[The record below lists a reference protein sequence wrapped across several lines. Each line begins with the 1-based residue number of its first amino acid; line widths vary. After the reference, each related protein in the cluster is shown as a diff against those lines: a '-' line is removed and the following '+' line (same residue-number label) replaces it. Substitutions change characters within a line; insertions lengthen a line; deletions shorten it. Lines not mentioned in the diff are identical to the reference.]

1 MRPTKSQFDQMRPA
15 VLEQAVQTVGTLSGR
30 LGGAVAQIEGAQ
42 RTVDSLLLGQLGDT
56 TRELVVAKAADL
68 HRELDNLTRIQS
80 GLTSAASEMTA
91 ATNNVRSTLQ
101 LAEALGYGVND
112 DWSLR
117 PDRPSRLT
125 MRVVSDAKEL
135 QSRVVDA
142 VNAWDAA
149 DKSAADQARKAI
161 EEVAGNEGQGRKD
174 GQKED
179 GGQADAGGPP
189 VADGPGGP
197 SGSAFDVAKGY
208 LGRNAAD
215 LKGAGMGMDPG
226 IPSDICCANF
236 VSASLKQAGLI
247 DFHTNSV
254 ADLHDKLVAKG
265 WTVTSNPSP
274 GAVAII
280 NGSEHTELVASNSGG
295 KIGLIG
301 SNNINSDGSQQISYG
316 NPYGNIVY
324 LQPPA

>member
-15 VLEQAVQTVGTLSGR
+15 VLEQAVQTVGALAGR

-117 PDRPSRLT
+117 PERPTRLT

-135 QSRVVDA
+135 QSRVVDV

-161 EEVAGNEGQGRKD
+161 EEVAGDEDQRRKD
-174 GQKED
+174 GQHEGD
-179 GGQADAGGPP
+179 GQADADGPP
-189 VADGPGGP
+189 PVGGPGGP
-197 SGSAFDVAKGY
+197 TGSTFDIARGY
-208 LGRNAAD
+208 LGRNASD
-215 LKGAGMGMDPG
+215 LKGAGIGMDPG

-236 VSASLKQAGLI
+236 VSAVLRQSGMI
-247 DFHTNSV
+247 DWHTNGV
-254 ADLHDKLVAKG
+254 ADLSARLQAQG
-265 WTVTSNPSP
+265 WQVTSNPPP

-280 NGSEHTELVASNSGG
+280 NGSQHTELVASNNGG
-295 KIGLIG
+295 HITLIG
-301 SNNINSDGSQQISYG
+301 SNNVNADGTQRISYG

-324 LQPPA
+324 LVPPR